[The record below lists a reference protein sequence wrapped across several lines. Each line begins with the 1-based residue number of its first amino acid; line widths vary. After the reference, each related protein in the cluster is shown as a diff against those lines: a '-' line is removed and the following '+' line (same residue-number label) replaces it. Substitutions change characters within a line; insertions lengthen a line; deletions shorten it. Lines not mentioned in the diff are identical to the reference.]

1 VSIIFGSARSFN
13 TAGVCVLPVVPRVLN
28 GASNA
33 PARSLNLL
41 LSSRQRIAAG
51 WLVGTTTTSISSAEV
66 LRSAKSN
73 LWYSRYLIAHAL
85 ARRND
90 VNESGKC
97 GALRFTRFITIYVI
111 LPSNWHEERQF
122 WVEDNEM
129 REQMAAELT
138 RDYGS
143 EQTRTHLI
151 EANSRNV
158 RGLYEGGDPLSRR
171 FFID

>member
-1 VSIIFGSARSFN
+1 
-13 TAGVCVLPVVPRVLN
+13 
-28 GASNA
+28 
-33 PARSLNLL
+33 
-41 LSSRQRIAAG
+41 
-51 WLVGTTTTSISSAEV
+51 
-66 LRSAKSN
+66 
-73 LWYSRYLIAHAL
+73 
-85 ARRND
+85 
-90 VNESGKC
+90 
-97 GALRFTRFITIYVI
+97 
-111 LPSNWHEERQF
+111 
-122 WVEDNEM
+122 M